1 MKHPVVHFEIMGH
14 DAPALRSFYADVFG
28 WSESVP
34 GLQHGISGGIGKA
47 PNGYDGHITFE
58 RRLSH
63 DGPG

>member
-1 MKHPVVHFEIMGH
+1 MGH